1 MENQNIRFAT
11 FNASL
16 NRDAEGKLIEDLS
29 TPDNKQAQAI
39 AEIIQR
45 NNPDVVLINEFDY
58 DAQGKAA
65 QLFQQNYLEVNQN
78 EVVAEKYPYVYLAPS
93 NTGIPSGFDFDNNG
107 RVEGGNDAYGFG
119 TFPGQFGMVLYSKYP
134 IATDQIRTFQ
144 NFLWKDMPGALLP
157 DDANTP
163 TSNDWYSPEELEAFR
178 LSSKSHWDIPLNI
191 NGEIVHVLAS
201 HPTPPVFDGA
211 EDRNGK
217 RNHDEIRFLADYIT
231 PGKNSYIYDDKG
243 NFGGLKAGEKFV
255 IMGDQNAD
263 PFDGDSVDNAINQFL
278 DNPLINTSVTPS
290 SQGGIE
296 ATARDGGVNNN
307 HQGDP
312 TFDTADFDDRGSGNL
327 RVDYVLPSKNL
338 DATDASVYWPTSED
352 PLFDR
357 LIGTFDPELVPNGF
371 PSSDHRLVATDFRIP
386 SKANDSNDRTVSKID
401 FIGQAT
407 LPTDLTFNNTE
418 VGGLS
423 GISYDSNTNTYYA
436 ISDDRSENNPARFYS
451 LNIGIGDGRL
461 DAGDVNFTD
470 VTTLLNQ
477 QGETFTRNGIDAEGI
492 ALSSDGTVYIS
503 SEGDAN
509 NLLNPFVNQFSLGGR
524 EFKQLEVPDKFL
536 PTSDLSRGIRNNL
549 AFESLTITPD
559 ERFLY
564 TATEEALNQDG
575 STATLENQSTAR
587 ILQYDLTAGKPAKE
601 FAYFTD
607 PIPVAPTAPTG
618 SANNGLVDLLA
629 IDNNGT
635 FLALERSFSSGVGN
649 NIRLYEVRT
658 QNATDISQI
667 DRLSQPDGRSPDI
680 KIAEK
685 RLVLDLG
692 ELGIKLDNLEG
703 LTFGPTLPDGRQSLT
718 LVSDNNFSE
727 NQVTQFL
734 SFAVDIKDVKNSTD
748 QASNILTSDSNELI
762 FDDLDDGTFDLSG
775 SSGGQNIDGS
785 ARDDTFFLG
794 RNDLLVGGD
803 GDDRFFVGAGGD
815 NTIAGGNGAD
825 QFWIANKQLPEK
837 VNMITDFQAG
847 IDVIG
852 IDSLGIGFDD
862 LKISQNADNIIVG
875 TGDQDLAVLI
885 GIDAANLSMNN
896 FVFA

>member
-78 EVVAEKYPYVYLAPS
+78 GVDAEKYPYVYLAPS
-93 NTGIPSGFDFDNNG
+93 NTGIPSGLDFDNNG

-119 TFPGQFGMVLYSKYP
+119 TFPGQYGMVLYSKYP

-157 DDANTP
+157 DDANTS
-163 TSNDWYSPEELEAFR
+163 TSNDWYSPEELAAFR

-201 HPTPPVFDGA
+201 HPTPPVFDDT

-217 RNHDEIRFLADYIT
+217 RNYDEIRLFSDYIT

-263 PFDGDSVDNAINQFL
+263 PFDGDSFDNAINQLF

-290 SQGGIE
+290 SEGGIE

-312 TFDTADFDDRGSGNL
+312 AFDTADFDDRGSGNL
-327 RVDYVLPSKNL
+327 RVDYVLPSSNV
-338 DATDASVYWPTSED
+338 DVTDGSVYWSTSED

-357 LIGTFDPELVPNGF
+357 LIGTFDPELEPNGF
-371 PSSDHRLVATDFRIP
+371 PSSDHRLVATDFCIP
-386 SKANDSNDRTVSKID
+386 SKANDSNDQTVSKID
-401 FIGQAT
+401 FIGEVT
-407 LPTDLTFNNTE
+407 LPTGQTFNNTE

-423 GISYDSNTNTYYA
+423 GISYDANTNSYYA

-451 LNIGIGDGRL
+451 LKIGIDDGRL

-477 QGETFTRNGIDAEGI
+477 QGETFPSNGIDAEGI

-509 NLLNPFVNQFSLGGR
+509 NLLNPFVNQFSLDGQ

-536 PTSDLSRGIRNNL
+536 PTSDRSRGIRNNL

-575 STATLENQSTAR
+575 ATATLENQSTAR
-587 ILQYDLTAGKPAKE
+587 ILQYDLTTGKPTKE

-607 PIPVAPTAPTG
+607 PIPVAPTPPTG

-635 FLALERSFSSGVGN
+635 FLALERSFSPGVGN

-658 QNATDISQI
+658 QNATDISQT
-667 DRLSQPDGRSPDI
+667 DRLSQPEGRSLDI
-680 KIAEK
+680 KFAEK

-692 ELGIKLDNLEG
+692 ELGIQLDNLEG

-718 LVSDNNFSE
+718 LLSDNNFSE

-762 FDDLDDGTFDLSG
+762 FDNLDDGTFDLSG
-775 SSGGQNIDGS
+775 SSGGQRIDGG
-785 ARDDTFFLG
+785 ARDNTFFLG

-803 GDDRFFVGAGGD
+803 GNDNFFVGQGGG
-815 NTIAGGNGAD
+815 NTITGGEGTD
-825 QFWIANKQLPEK
+825 QFWIANKQLPEET
-837 VNMITDFQAG
+837 NTITDFQAG
-847 IDVIG
+847 TDVIG

-862 LKISQNADNIIVG
+862 LTISQNAENVIVG
-875 TGDQDLAVLI
+875 IGDQDLAVVI
-885 GIDAANLSMNN
+885 GVNAANLSMNN